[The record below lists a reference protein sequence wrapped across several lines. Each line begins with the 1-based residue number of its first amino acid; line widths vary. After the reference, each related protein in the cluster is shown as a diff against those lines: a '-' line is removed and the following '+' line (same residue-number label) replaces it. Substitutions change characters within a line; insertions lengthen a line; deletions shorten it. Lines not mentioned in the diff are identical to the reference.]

1 MQLRLL
7 RLPTE
12 KRYSSTP
19 PSRRAEPSAGNQAL
33 QRHLRPS
40 PSLPVAY
47 ANDALEREADRTA
60 DHVMHAAPAN
70 IAPRRVARP
79 TADAGGQPL
88 DSATRAWFEVRFGRD
103 FRGVRVQTGAA
114 ADRAARDIA
123 AQAFTVGESIAF
135 ADGAYDPHSPHGRR
149 VLAHEL
155 SHVAQN
161 QAMRDGGGR
170 GTGGGPRVSPAA
182 PAVRRLLNPG
192 PMQFPMGT
200 LTITGD
206 ADPLNRGQLGS
217 HEQVEI
223 TFAPK
228 PFPASPVTSKI
239 DFTQIARS
247 PEGELGQPS
256 LNRDDAIKDRA
267 RTTAGAAAHLT
278 VAGDT
283 TQSVS
288 IAHFGD
294 ATHANAI
301 LQANTGQLTWWL
313 AQSQPGGDNTT
324 RPLPVGVTLSVP
336 NAVAGGYVQDIDPVA
351 DYSPKKLVQP
361 RTAPTDPAIPG
372 AYPHMKRVMLTGGYM
387 GPVYGY
393 NRADGSSLAATMI
406 DTPGGGPFSG
416 TFAFETYAHS
426 EDLGITYGGVRW
438 GFQYGYRGITGE
450 YAAPLAVVSD
460 TAKAAMV
467 AFNRT
472 YRNDHVA
479 QAGDTLNSLALMYY
493 GDASHAG
500 MIYQM
505 NRTVLST
512 ADPSAPIPPGTR
524 VKVGTG
530 PTIWDRAATGS
541 LTGPPAR

>member
-1 MQLRLL
+1 
-7 RLPTE
+7 
-12 KRYSSTP
+12 
-19 PSRRAEPSAGNQAL
+19 
-33 QRHLRPS
+33 
-40 PSLPVAY
+40 
-47 ANDALEREADRTA
+47 
-60 DHVMHAAPAN
+60 
-70 IAPRRVARP
+70 
-79 TADAGGQPL
+79 
-88 DSATRAWFEVRFGRD
+88 
-103 FRGVRVQTGAA
+103 
-114 ADRAARDIA
+114 
-123 AQAFTVGESIAF
+123 
-135 ADGAYDPHSPHGRR
+135 
-149 VLAHEL
+149 
-155 SHVAQN
+155 
-161 QAMRDGGGR
+161 MRDGGGR

-361 RTAPTDPAIPG
+361 RTAPTDPQSP
-372 AYPHMKRVMLTGGYM
+372 
-387 GPVYGY
+387 
-393 NRADGSSLAATMI
+393 
-406 DTPGGGPFSG
+406 
-416 TFAFETYAHS
+416 AH
-426 EDLGITYGGVRW
+426 T
-438 GFQYGYRGITGE
+438 
-450 YAAPLAVVSD
+450 
-460 TAKAAMV
+460 
-467 AFNRT
+467 RT
-472 YRNDHVA
+472 
-479 QAGDTLNSLALMYY
+479 
-493 GDASHAG
+493 
-500 MIYQM
+500 
-505 NRTVLST
+505 
-512 ADPSAPIPPGTR
+512 
-524 VKVGTG
+524 
-530 PTIWDRAATGS
+530 
-541 LTGPPAR
+541 

>member
-1 MQLRLL
+1 MCGQ
-7 RLPTE
+7 PGAST
-12 KRYSSTP
+12 SS
-19 PSRRAEPSAGNQAL
+19 A
-33 QRHLRPS
+33 RPAA
-40 PSLPVAY
+40 SLPLAP

-60 DHVMHAAPAN
+60 DRVMHDPPAN
-70 IAPRRVARP
+70 NAPRRAARP
-79 TADAGGQPL
+79 TAGAAGQPL

-103 FRGVRVQTGAA
+103 FSGVRVQTGAA
-114 ADRAARDIA
+114 ADRAARAVA

-161 QAMRDGGGR
+161 QAMRDGGRR
-170 GTGGGPRVSPAA
+170 GTSDGPRVSPAA

-192 PMQFPMGT
+192 PMPFPMGT

-206 ADPLNRGQLGS
+206 ADTASKGQLGS

-228 PFPASPVTSKI
+228 PFPASPVTNKI
-239 DFTQIARS
+239 NFTQIARS
-247 PEGELGQPS
+247 PEAALGQAP
-256 LNRDDAIKDRA
+256 LNPDDAIKDRS
-267 RTTAGAAAHLT
+267 RTIAGAAAHLT

-283 TQSVS
+283 AQSVS

-294 ATHANAI
+294 ATHANAV
-301 LQANTGQLTWWL
+301 LQANTGQLTWWM
-313 AQSQPGGDNTT
+313 AQSQPGSDNTM

-372 AYPHMKRVMLTGGYM
+372 AYPHMKKAMLPGGYM

-393 NRADGSSLAATMI
+393 NRGDGSSLAATMV

-438 GFQYGYRGITGE
+438 GFQYGYKGITGE

-460 TAKAAMV
+460 TAKAALV

-479 QAGDTLNSLALMYY
+479 QAGDTLNSLALIYY

-512 ADPSAPIPPGTR
+512 ADPSAPIPPGTL

-530 PTIWDRAATGS
+530 PTIWDRAGTGS